1 MNRTLRRPMFRMGGS
16 TGDGITSGLQTP
28 KRGMVDGPGSYAG
41 IEPSD
46 IKAIQDKKDLINTL
60 APRQER
66 KDTSFN
72 DFLINFGLDLMSR
85 PKQGKGFSG
94 LLSTAAASA
103 KAPYA
108 QYQQAQQIEDA
119 YKNKE
124 TSEDRA
130 LVTEFV
136 KDLSD
141 EEMSNLRQ
149 EALEGFN
156 AGKFTSV
163 NEGIKQLLNKKIYG
177 VQAEPGE
184 LRSGVIDTRAGVLI
198 KQDDDLG
205 YDSAVRIAEAAQNI
219 IDGKIT
225 GVTKEDIDTDQLFI
239 ETDTLSVMQ
248 SDPDTGTLTLPVDAG
263 KSDSQDFN
271 ENYIE
276 GMVYYNYRDGQFY
289 RKSGKQF
296 IPIQQPES

>member
-16 TGDGITSGLQTP
+16 TGDGITSGLQVP
-28 KRGMVDGPGSYAG
+28 RQGYVDAG
-41 IEPSD
+41 D
-46 IKAIQDKKDLINTL
+46 VQQIQDKKDLINTL

-85 PKQGKGFSG
+85 PKGSSFLG
-94 LLSTAAASA
+94 TVAESA

-124 TSEDRA
+124 SSEDRA

-177 VQAEPGE
+177 VQSEPGE

-205 YDSAVRIAEAAQNI
+205 YDSAVRIAEAAQDI

-248 SDPDTGTLTLPVDAG
+248 PDPDTGTLTLPADAG